1 MIYFAP
7 NMISMNCLTS
17 HTFYIEVEMVLTT
30 LIFGQCIFHKSLFDS
45 CQATKAGI
53 VVWSVRPGD
62 IVIKGQILGEIID
75 IEDPDAVRTS
85 VCSRTNGIVFSM
97 ARHQL
102 VRPGQVIIKV
112 AGDEVL
118 EWRKGNLLTS
128 R

>member
-1 MIYFAP
+1 MTILIFEL
-7 NMISMNCLTS
+7 C
-17 HTFYIEVEMVLTT
+17 TFY
-30 LIFGQCIFHKSLFDS
+30 KSLFEI
-45 CQATKAGI
+45 CQATKAGV

-62 IVIKGQILGEIID
+62 IIIKGQLLGEIID
-75 IEDPDAVRTS
+75 IEDPDAVRTP
-85 VCSRTNGIVFSM
+85 VCSRTCGVVFSM